1 MYKRQPL
8 SKLILQAIFFVTV
21 IVSAILIFLYL
32 IAVYER
38 FNGKKSLNPKEF
50 LFSGIII
57 LVLSAINFLLYKNKN
72 LNSK

>member
-1 MYKRQPL
+1 MKPL
-8 SKLILQAIFFVTV
+8 SKLILQSIFFVTV
-21 IVSAILIFLYL
+21 IVNAILIFFYL

-57 LVLSAINFLLYKNKN
+57 LVFTSINVLFFKNKN